1 MQAIK
6 AHARELGQD
15 LKKDSS
21 VISEIGLKQD
31 DVLSSL
37 NKENTAM
44 KVLAKNNKMGFFTL
58 ISYSAIAVVLW
69 ILTMML
75 IIVF

>member
-1 MQAIK
+1 M
-6 AHARELGQD
+6 
-15 LKKDSS
+15 
-21 VISEIGLKQD
+21 ISEIGQKQD

-37 NKENTAM
+37 NKENSAM
-44 KVLAKNNKMGFFTL
+44 KTLAKNNKLGFFTL